1 VTSSSGPAAGASQ
14 AARGA
19 AKLRERVTAA
29 IADAVIE
36 ELADKGYGAFSMSA
50 VAQRAGVGKA
60 ALYRRWPGK
69 EPMILEV
76 IAPRAVAVAD
86 LPDTGSLDGDLRAFL
101 GATREA
107 LGHPIVARIAGDLFA
122 ESMRSPALGD
132 DLRAAITVPRRA
144 GVAAML
150 DRAITRGEIS
160 PDLDLG
166 AALDL
171 LAGPLVVHMFT
182 APGRADD
189 RYVDTIHAM
198 LRAALTTGA

>member
-1 VTSSSGPAAGASQ
+1 MSPTPP
-14 AARGA
+14 ARGA
-19 AKLRERVTAA
+19 AKLRERVTTA

-36 ELADKGYGAFSMSA
+36 ELAEKGYGAFSMSA
-50 VAQRAGVGKA
+50 VAHRAGVGKA
-60 ALYRRWPGK
+60 ALYRRWPRK

-76 IAPRAVAVAD
+76 IAPRAVAVAE

-107 LGHPIVARIAGDLFA
+107 MGHPIVARIAGDLFA
-122 ESMRSPALGD
+122 ESMRNPALGD

-144 GVAAML
+144 TVATML
-150 DRAITRGEIS
+150 ERAAARGEVPPS
-160 PDLDLG
+160 LDVD

-171 LAGPLVVHMFT
+171 LAGPLVVHTFT

-189 RYVDTIHAM
+189 RYVGTIHAM
-198 LRAALTTGA
+198 LLAALTTGA